1 MPSPNELVDN
11 ICYQM
16 MRGSKQTPFSAAER
30 AVFKAKYQ
38 KLVESIMPHLPRA
51 SSAVGAV
58 VCICALYY
66 GREKAVKFA
75 DNLKNGV
82 FDGLDDPVFLL
93 WRFLNTRKNKT
104 TDQTYRLTVGAAK
117 AYCEG
122 KKLNRLRELKSDIFK
137 WGNGWEAKKADL
149 ASQHS

>member
-1 MPSPNELVDN
+1 MPSPNELIDN

-16 MRGSKQTPFSAAER
+16 MRGSKQAVYSAEER
-30 AVFKAKYQ
+30 SVFKAKYQ
-38 KLVESIMPHLPRA
+38 KFVEGIMPHLPRA

-58 VCICALYY
+58 ICICALYY
-66 GREKAVKFA
+66 GKDKAVKFA
-75 DNLKNGV
+75 ENLKNGV

-93 WRFLNTRKNKT
+93 WRFLNTRKNRT

-122 KKLNRLRELKSDIFK
+122 RKLDRLRELKSDIFK
-137 WGNGWEAKKADL
+137 WGENWESRKVDL
-149 ASQHS
+149 VSQHS